1 MAPKAEY
8 GLEGLLN
15 KTCKNLAI
23 ASLLLGVLTA
33 FAAPAIGEGWRWSPK
48 ERRWSHGPGL
58 RSTSRDLT
66 EAKRQ
71 LQYDRTHGASRRKIA
86 EDERR
91 VRAIEADIRATRRK

>member
-1 MAPKAEY
+1 MTGMTISKLRLKKKRKALVLM
-8 GLEGLLN
+8 GVM
-15 KTCKNLAI
+15 
-23 ASLLLGVLTA
+23 LGFLTA
-33 FAAPAIGEGWRWSPK
+33 SAGHSIAEGWRWSPK

-58 RSTSRDLT
+58 RSTSRDLA

-91 VRAIEADIRATRRK
+91 VRAIEADLRVTRRK

>member
-1 MAPKAEY
+1 M
-8 GLEGLLN
+8 
-15 KTCKNLAI
+15 
-23 ASLLLGVLTA
+23 LGVLTA
-33 FAAPAIGEGWRWSPK
+33 SGGPVLAEGWRWSPK

-58 RSTSRDLT
+58 RSTSRDLA

-91 VRAIEADIRATRRK
+91 VRSIEADLRVARRK